1 MTNIKNPFRIAL
13 LFILLP
19 SIFVYSL
26 IEELNPNI
34 VNAENKIKILEES
47 VKSEFPQGIRYSLNI
62 DSDKTIEEVI
72 VRFRIGQ
79 QTTMVYDYMELE
91 TGDTTQANFFWRTN
105 TASRHIPPGTIIT
118 YSFEILDSN
127 SEKLTTQQ
135 KEFVYEDPNYSWEYV
150 SNGSVTVGYH
160 GPIKR
165 RAKSIL
171 DITFRTV
178 ERMGPIL
185 GSDLSIPITITIYN
199 NNREMLGALAPG
211 SKSIRSELITEG
223 QAYTTMGTILMQ
235 AGGSLALGTAS
246 HEVTHILIHRAAEK
260 RARSVPSWL
269 HEGLAEYGNLNSG
282 FSYDAALD
290 FAIETNRLLP
300 ITTMQGMPGTADDI
314 MIFYGQSK
322 SLISFIAETYG
333 EESINELMAT
343 IKSGK
348 NAGSAFQIVY
358 GISLLEVEN
367 LWRISVG
374 APEYALLDKEKL
386 LPTPIP
392 IATIA
397 PYTVKNLSTLGQA
410 TQKESSTPINKE
422 NTSEKSAEIVEE
434 IHSTPNE
441 STDSQQLT
449 PASCDPSKSVEGLNS
464 MELPLLLII
473 GLIPFARKR
482 LKTNKSHSE
491 RHQKYESK

>member
-1 MTNIKNPFRIAL
+1 MTNIKISYRLHL
-13 LFILLP
+13 LFILFFPIFTYILA
-19 SIFVYSL
+19 SIIQPQIL
-26 IEELNPNI
+26 
-34 VNAENKIKILEES
+34 NAENKINIIEES
-47 VKSEFPQGIRYSLNI
+47 VKTEFPQGIRYKLEI
-62 DSDKTIEEVI
+62 DSANRIEEVI

-79 QTTMVYDYMELE
+79 QATMVYDYMELE
-91 TGDTTQANFFWRTN
+91 NSGTTHANFFWRTN

-118 YSFEILDSN
+118 YSFEILDDTN
-127 SEKLTTQQ
+127 QKLTTPK
-135 KEFVYEDPNYSWEYV
+135 KEFVYEDPNYSWDYV

-165 RAKSIL
+165 RAKAVL
-171 DITFRTV
+171 DVTFKTV

-185 GSDLSIPITITIYN
+185 GSDLSVPIRITIYN
-199 NNREMLGALAPG
+199 NNREMLGALPPG
-211 SKSIRSELITEG
+211 SKSIRTELITEG

-322 SLISFIAETYG
+322 SFISFIIETFG
-333 EESINELMAT
+333 EKSITELMAT

-348 NAGSAFQIVY
+348 NAETSFKIVY
-358 GISLLEVEN
+358 DISLLEAEN
-367 LWRISVG
+367 LWRNSVG
-374 APEYALLDKEKL
+374 APEYNLLDKEKL

-392 IATIA
+392 ISTIA
-397 PYTVKNLSTLGQA
+397 PYTVANLSTSGQS
-410 TQKESSTPINKE
+410 TQLDNSTEVVN
-422 NTSEKSAEIVEE
+422 EKIQEE
-434 IHSTPNE
+434 P
-441 STDSQQLT
+441 QQLT
-449 PASCDPSKSVEGLNS
+449 SPGCNPSKSSNGLNS
-464 MELPLLLII
+464 MELPILLIV
-473 GLIPFARKR
+473 GLIPLARKR
-482 LKTNKSHSE
+482 LKLKNRSSE
-491 RHQKYESK
+491 KPLL